1 MAEPT
6 DDRLREVWLPV
17 PEYEGLY
24 EVSNLGR
31 VRNCQSGVILKQAV
45 NRGYEHVSLA
55 RDGRQST
62 KYLHR
67 LVLLAFC
74 GASHI
79 PGADACHNDGD
90 RGNNR
95 LTNLRWDTRQ
105 GNCADR
111 ARHGTQRFG
120 TRARTAKLNED
131 LVLAMRRAVRLGK
144 STYSLA
150 KEMKLSTHTVWC
162 AVVGKTWKHVPEA
175 VNNAG

>member
-1 MAEPT
+1 MATNT
-6 DDRLREVWLPV
+6 DDRLREVWMPV
-17 PEYEGLY
+17 PGYEGLY
-24 EVSNLGR
+24 EVSNHGR
-31 VRNCQSGVILKQAV
+31 VMNAQSGTVLKQGV

-55 RDGRQST
+55 RDGEQST

-74 GASHI
+74 GEPHV
-79 PGADACHNDGD
+79 PNADACHNDGD
-90 RGNNR
+90 RGNNS

-111 ARHGTQRFG
+111 QRHGTQQFG
-120 TRARTAKLNED
+120 TKARTAKLNEET
-131 LVLAMRRAVRLGK
+131 VLGMRRSVRSGK
-144 STYSLA
+144 STYSIA

-175 VNNAG
+175 VNNV